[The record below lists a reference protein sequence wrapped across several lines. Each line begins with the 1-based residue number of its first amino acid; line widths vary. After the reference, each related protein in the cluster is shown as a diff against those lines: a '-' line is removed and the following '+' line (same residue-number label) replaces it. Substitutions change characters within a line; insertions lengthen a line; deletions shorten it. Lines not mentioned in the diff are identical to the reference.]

1 MSDGAPKRLLLY
13 RSSIDVDGHLLVV
26 HAVVYY
32 TGYFTKSSINFDDA
46 AFDDRCSGRKGNR
59 CACA

>member
-26 HAVVYY
+26 HAVVYDV
-32 TGYFTKSSINFDDA
+32 GYFTENTIS
-46 AFDDRCSGRKGNR
+46 
-59 CACA
+59 